1 VEHLHA
7 RDQRRGRSLQQ
18 TGHRPGQLQAGVRRR
33 DRPAERQAQELDQVG
48 IDLALD
54 EAQPHDQ
61 DQVPEVDQAPG

>member
-1 VEHLHA
+1 MRFVVTEFSWDTKPPDKTAVPMKLH
-7 RDQRRGRSLQQ
+7 
-18 TGHRPGQLQAGVRRR
+18 
-33 DRPAERQAQELDQVG
+33 ERWVSEALYRMYQVG